1 MKKQVTVI
9 LFFLVSIFLTG
20 CNDAQNSTA
29 EKSDNKIDI
38 YTTVYPL
45 QYFAQEI
52 GGEYVNVETV
62 YPPGTDEHTFE
73 PSQKDIIKMAESDLF
88 FYIGY
93 NLEGFVTK
101 AESIL
106 VDEGVK
112 TVAIGET
119 VVFDKEDTHTED
131 EHAED
136 AHSEDKHTE
145 DTHAEDTHSED
156 EHTEDTHV
164 EDTHSEDAH
173 TADDGHNHGDVDPH
187 LWLDPVYSL
196 QMAAAIKDEL
206 TAKMPEQADY
216 FQAQYNKLNDKL
228 KALDSQ
234 LADTIQN
241 GKTNEIIVSHAAYGY
256 WEERYGLE
264 QISVTGLSTSSEPS
278 QKDLKN
284 IVNTAKEHNI
294 HYVLFEQ
301 NVSSK
306 LTKIIQ
312 NEIGAKALT
321 LHNLS
326 VLTDADIKA
335 GLDYEKIM
343 NQNIETLQTALN
355 D

>member
-1 MKKQVTVI
+1 MKRQVTVI
-9 LFFLVSIFLTG
+9 LFLITALFLAG
-20 CNDAQNSTA
+20 CGNSQSNKTTST
-29 EKSDNKIDI
+29 SDDKINI

-52 GGEYVNVETV
+52 GGQYVNVETV

-101 AESIL
+101 AEPIL

-112 TVAIGET
+112 TVAIGES
-119 VVFDKEDTHTED
+119 VVLDEEEHAEDEHKEDTHTEVD
-131 EHAED
+131 
-136 AHSEDKHTE
+136 HSEE
-145 DTHAEDTHSED
+145 AN
-156 EHTEDTHV
+156 
-164 EDTHSEDAH
+164 
-173 TADDGHNHGDVDPH
+173 TADEGHLHGDVDPH
-187 LWLDPVYSL
+187 LWLDPVYAS

-216 FQAQYNKLNDKL
+216 FEAQYNELNDKL
-228 KALDSQ
+228 KVLDSQ

-241 GKTNEIIVSHAAYGY
+241 SKTNKIIVSHSAYGY
-256 WEERYGLE
+256 WEKRYGLE

-278 QKDLKN
+278 QKELGN
-284 IVNTAKEHNI
+284 IVKTAQEHNI
-294 HYVLFEQ
+294 HYVVFEQ

-306 LTKIIQ
+306 LTEIIQ

-326 VLTDADIKA
+326 VLTDADIEA
-335 GLDYEKIM
+335 GLNYEKIM

-355 D
+355 E